1 MSFTLVTPGKVRANR
16 SQLSVPASNR
26 RFLEKATGSAAD
38 IIMFDLEDSVPVAD
52 KARAR
57 ASLIEALHDLDWGAR
72 TLSVRI
78 NGLDT
83 PFMYRD
89 VVDVIEQAGDKLDLV
104 MVPKVGTAADVYTV
118 DVLLTQIETAQ
129 GRDRRL
135 GIEVLIESALGL
147 QNVDAIAGASRRL
160 ESIHFGPGDFAAS
173 VGARTMTIGGPHPGY
188 AVLTDSDTA
197 GNRVSHW
204 NDMWHYPL
212 ARIAVAARA
221 HGLRP
226 IDGPYADYRDEAG
239 FRAAATR
246 TAVLGFE
253 GKWVIHPSQIALA
266 NEVFCPSPDEIDKAR
281 RILAAMADAGAG
293 GHGAVTLDGRMI
305 DIASIR
311 QAEAL
316 VRKSEAISTSTAGEA
331 DNRPRAGSAV

>member
-1 MSFTLVTPGKVRANR
+1 MSFTIVTPGKVRANR

-26 RFLEKATGSAAD
+26 KFVEKATQSAAD

-57 ASLIEALHDLDWGAR
+57 ASLIEALHDLDWGGR

-89 VVDVIEQAGDKLDLV
+89 VVDVIEQAGDRLDLV
-104 MVPKVGTAADVYTV
+104 MVPKVGTAADVYAV
-118 DVLLTQIETAQ
+118 DVLLTQIETAK

-135 GIEVLIESALGL
+135 GIEVLIESAQGM
-147 QNVDAIAGASRRL
+147 QNVEAIAGASRRL
-160 ESIHFGPGDFAAS
+160 ESLHFGSGDFAAS
-173 VGARTMTIGGPHPGY
+173 IGARTMTIGGPHPGY
-188 AVLTDSDTA
+188 AVLTDADA
-197 GNRVSHW
+197 GGRRVSHW
-204 NDMWHYPL
+204 NDMWHYAL
-212 ARIAVAARA
+212 ARLVVAARA

-239 FRAAATR
+239 FRAAAMR
-246 TAVLGFE
+246 AAVLGME

-266 NEVFCPSPDEIDKAR
+266 NEVFSPSADEIDKAR
-281 RILAAMADAGAG
+281 RILAAMEQAGADG
-293 GHGAVTLDGRMI
+293 VGAVTLDGRMI

-316 VRKSEAISTSTAGEA
+316 VRKGQAIAARA
-331 DNRPRAGSAV
+331 DGRAG